1 MNIHFSNPFTSGP
14 IRQNTNVTQQ
24 SLRKWNIVLATLHA
38 LQGIV
43 VLLLSTD
50 RTFPIV
56 ASFLTKDS
64 LASDATGQFVLAPA
78 THVLFNLNLAQVV
91 AVFFFLSAIA
101 HALMATKY
109 RRRYENDLKN
119 GINRLRWFEYSLSA
133 SVMMVAIAVLSG
145 VYDAGSLVM
154 VFALT
159 AIMSLLG
166 LVMEAHNSKLTNKQA
181 PNWLSFI
188 VGSVAGVVPWLV
200 VAGYL
205 VATNV
210 FGSGNIPTFVY
221 WIYGTMF
228 VLFSSFAV
236 NMYLQY
242 TKRGRWGDYY
252 FGERGYMVLSLVAK
266 SLLAWQIFF
275 GALRP

>member
-1 MNIHFSNPFTSGP
+1 MNLRFSNPFKTVPGS
-14 IRQNTNVTQQ
+14 QNTTITNA
-24 SLRKWNIVLATLHA
+24 SLRTWNFRLAALHA
-38 LQGIV
+38 LQGGI
-43 VLLLSTD
+43 VLLLSSD

-64 LASDATGQFVLAPA
+64 LASETTGQLVLAPA

-91 AVFFFLSAIA
+91 ALFFFLSAIA
-101 HALMATKY
+101 HILMATIY
-109 RRRYENDLKN
+109 RSRYESNLKN
-119 GINRLRWFEYSLSA
+119 GVNKLRWFEYSLSA
-133 SVMMVAIAVLSG
+133 SVMLVAIAVLSG
-145 VYDAGSLVM
+145 MYDAGSLAM
-154 VFALT
+154 VFSLT
-159 AIMSLLG
+159 AVMSLLG
-166 LVMEAHNSKLTNKQA
+166 LIMETHNYKLDKNQSK
-181 PNWLSFI
+181 NWLSFI
-188 VGSVAGVVPWLV
+188 VGSLAGIVPWV
-200 VAGYL
+200 VIAGYL

-210 FGSGNIPTFVY
+210 FGGGNIPTFVY

-242 TKRGRWGDYY
+242 KKRGRWSDYY

-266 SLLAWQIFF
+266 TLLAWQIYF